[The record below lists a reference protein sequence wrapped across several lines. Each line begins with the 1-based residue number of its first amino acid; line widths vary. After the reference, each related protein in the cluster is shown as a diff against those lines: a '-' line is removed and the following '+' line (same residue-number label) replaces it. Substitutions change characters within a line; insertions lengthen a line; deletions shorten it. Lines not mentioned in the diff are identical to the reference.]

1 MIDQIGPQEFSNWLE
16 KHASNP
22 QPVLVIDVRE
32 NWEFET
38 AKVQAQGFELLHIP
52 MQTIPAHL
60 GELDKSRPIALLCHH
75 GSRSQHVAGFLQQ
88 NGFEVLAN
96 ISGGIHAW
104 SLEKDPSVP
113 TY

>member
-1 MIDQIGPQEFSNWLE
+1 MIEQISPKAFPKWIE
-16 KHASNP
+16 KHSAPSKT
-22 QPVLVIDVRE
+22 VLLIDVRE

-38 AKVQAQGFELLHIP
+38 AKVQAQGFELVHIP

-60 GELDKSRPIALLCHH
+60 GDLDKSRPIAVLCHH
-75 GSRSQHVAGFLQQ
+75 GSRSQHVATFLQQ

-104 SLEKDPSVP
+104 SLESDPSVP